1 LSKRVSN
8 TFYHFKFF
16 LASILHVF
24 SIVKVRFFFYL
35 FQMFM
40 SFQAMAAC
48 PPPGGSRNASE
59 YPLEPKRVK
68 LDHPAKPDRKPRK
81 ASGGDKQ
88 PNPLISP
95 TEKCKVCGE
104 PAAKHIHYGAV
115 TCFSCRAFFRRS
127 IQNQSCEAYKC
138 RKQGSCE
145 ISLKSVRSFFC
156 QVMFSVILFLL
167 RHLTSI
173 FVPSAG

>member
-1 LSKRVSN
+1 
-8 TFYHFKFF
+8 
-16 LASILHVF
+16 
-24 SIVKVRFFFYL
+24 
-35 FQMFM
+35 M
-40 SFQAMAAC
+40 SFQTMAAC
-48 PPPGGSRNASE
+48 PPPGGSRTSSD
-59 YPLEPKRVK
+59 YQPLEHKRVK
-68 LDHPAKPDRKPRK
+68 LDQPAKPDRKPRK
-81 ASGGDKQ
+81 NSSGDKQ

-145 ISLKSVRSFFC
+145 ISLKSVRNWNY
-156 QVMFSVILFLL
+156 QTYRGDREILYKGKDRIAWKQLWRPEGRQLL
-167 RHLTSI
+167 SDIIVFIWSQLDGGKVEQRTM
-173 FVPSAG
+173 A